1 MNKLFLLLFL
11 ICSYTYSQ
19 EYVVNN
25 EAFEGF
31 PLDVFVGKIP
41 LKDIPAEVIL
51 VSTDVP
57 TARKFLAGRVGLKYC
72 NISYGQPQRGS
83 VYNQQL
89 CISQTPSQETR
100 ILAESIVFF
109 NILKLNGWEYKGQVG
124 VPGAFQFIFEKTN

>member
-1 MNKLFLLLFL
+1 MLFTSIAF
-11 ICSYTYSQ
+11 SQ

-31 PLDVFVGKIP
+31 PSDVFVGKIP

-57 TARKFLAGRVGLKYC
+57 TGRKLLAGRVGLKYC
-72 NISYGQPQRGS
+72 NISYGQPRIGS

-109 NILKLNGWEYKGQVG
+109 NILKQKGWEYKGQVG
-124 VPGAFQFIFEKTN
+124 MPGAFQFIFEKTN